1 MNGHPAMPVPREELS
16 PSRLA
21 ARIRQWAEE
30 QGFEF
35 RQSPHASEF
44 TKVTVRHPRGEYTT
58 TVIPNAHHGRRLQRH
73 QVRYVV
79 QEINN
84 SWRN

>member
-1 MNGHPAMPVPREELS
+1 MNGHPLMPDPAEEL
-16 PSRLA
+16 
-21 ARIRQWAEE
+21 ARADLPPASGNGRTGW
-30 QGFEF
+30 GMNFEL
-35 RQSPHASEF
+35 SPHASEF
-44 TKVTVRHPRGEYTT
+44 GRVTVRDLRGEYTT
-58 TVIPNAHHGRRLQRH
+58 TLIPNVHHGRRLRKD